1 MNIRNGPHPSAG
13 GVLALVAALVV
24 SLALLLVACGGE
36 SHEGREGQG
45 EHGGE
50 ASGEHGSA
58 GEGSEHDEGDEE
70 SGDQFGLDE
79 TYDKTRAGTRLI
91 ISYDA
96 AANAFTGTVENT
108 TTTTL
113 ERVRVEVH
121 LSNGTE
127 LGPTTPT
134 DLAPGQKVPVTLA
147 ATSEAFESWS
157 AHPEVGGGDGSGE
170 HGSDGEDRGE
180 HS

>member
-1 MNIRNGPHPSAG
+1 M
-13 GVLALVAALVV
+13 AA
-24 SLALLLVACGGE
+24 SHTQGGE
-36 SHEGREGQG
+36 GDS
-45 EHGGE
+45 EHGGRE
-50 ASGEHGSA
+50 HASEGE
-58 GEGSEHDEGDEE
+58 EE
-70 SGDQFGLDE
+70 SGEQFGLDD
-79 TYDKTRAGTRLI
+79 TYDKTRGGARLI
-91 ISYDA
+91 IHPVLRRISYDA
-96 AANAFTGTVENT
+96 EANAFTGTVENT
-108 TTTTL
+108 TGATL

-170 HGSDGEDRGE
+170 HGPDGEDGGE

>member
-1 MNIRNGPHPSAG
+1 MGTGSTKRRSAIYAALFIT
-13 GVLALVAALVV
+13 LALSLVG
-24 SLALLLVACGGE
+24 CGGE
-36 SHEGREGQG
+36 SHEGGEGDG
-45 EHGGE
+45 EHGGRE
-50 ASGEHGSA
+50 HASEGE
-58 GEGSEHDEGDEE
+58 EE
-70 SGDQFGLDE
+70 SGEQFGLDD
-79 TYDKTRAGTRLI
+79 THNKTRGGARLI

-96 AANAFTGTVENT
+96 EANAFTGTVENT
-108 TTTTL
+108 TDATL

-134 DLAPGQKVPVTLA
+134 DLAPGQKVPVTLT

-170 HGSDGEDRGE
+170 HGSDGEDGAVT
-180 HS
+180 S